1 VCVLRYIVYGSIIH
15 SPPQKKTE
23 NSGGGCREKCGNA
36 AQTSTWPCGMS
47 IFPPFAAISFR
58 FRSFF
63 LFFFSPDF
71 YFLFVFIVRRQKAK
85 GYARP
90 RSFNSTDFVA
100 VRLILLPNFQL

>member
-1 VCVLRYIVYGSIIH
+1 
-15 SPPQKKTE
+15 
-23 NSGGGCREKCGNA
+23 
-36 AQTSTWPCGMS
+36 MS